1 MTGFLS
7 RGTQPKLSML
17 RQGPEHR
24 RMSAPP
30 RHRSWT
36 RPAGW
41 LSELQCHMHLTS
53 GNMLGI
59 VSWFITMYNY
69 HHVPNM
75 NVILW
80 PIVSPFLQAR
90 PFKGLLQFID
100 AFFAI
105 YINPWQPTAA
115 GGVHAKRTHCQLS
128 WYRLWIRSQLR
139 NLFGGEPAIV
149 WKCLKGRSIEQW
161 ILMGM
166 CVPEFCIHVS
176 PTGGHIYDSVA
187 VSLQEQMAFHISLP
201 WLGTVISQPLDSW
214 NFRQTLG
221 LLD

>member
-7 RGTQPKLSML
+7 RGAQLKLSML
-17 RQGPEHR
+17 RQGSEHR

-41 LSELQCHMHLTS
+41 FSELRCHMHLTS

-59 VSWFITMYNY
+59 VSWFITTYNY

-90 PFKGLLQFID
+90 PFKGLLQFIG
-100 AFFAI
+100 AFFCKVI
-105 YINPWQPTAA
+105 YKSLTTHSGRWRTCKMRTLPAVVVQTLNTIPIAEPIWRRASNSLKMFERQINRAMNFD
-115 GGVHAKRTHCQLS
+115 GNV
-128 WYRLWIRSQLR
+128 
-139 NLFGGEPAIV
+139 
-149 WKCLKGRSIEQW
+149 CLQ
-161 ILMGM
+161 
-166 CVPEFCIHVS
+166 FCIHVS
-176 PTGGHIYDSVA
+176 PTGGHIYGSVA
-187 VSLQEQMAFHISLP
+187 VSLQEQMAFHIILP
-201 WLGTVISQPLDSW
+201 SREQ
-214 NFRQTLG
+214 
-221 LLD
+221 

>member
-7 RGTQPKLSML
+7 RGAQLKLSML
-17 RQGPEHR
+17 RQGSEHR

-41 LSELQCHMHLTS
+41 LSEPRCHMHLTS

-80 PIVSPFLQAR
+80 PIVSPFFAGT
-90 PFKGLLQFID
+90 PIEGLLQFID
-100 AFFAI
+100 VFI
-105 YINPWQPTAA
+105 LQYI
-115 GGVHAKRTHCQLS
+115 
-128 WYRLWIRSQLR
+128 
-139 NLFGGEPAIV
+139 
-149 WKCLKGRSIEQW
+149 
-161 ILMGM
+161 
-166 CVPEFCIHVS
+166 
-176 PTGGHIYDSVA
+176 
-187 VSLQEQMAFHISLP
+187 
-201 WLGTVISQPLDSW
+201 
-214 NFRQTLG
+214 
-221 LLD
+221 